1 MKIGLCRIINSFM
14 LKLNFKQTKSITTAL
29 WVVVVLFFGVGC
41 SSSEIEKAEA
51 ITDRAA
57 IPTLH
62 ALDVTTVI
70 SDSGITRYR
79 ITAPQWDIY
88 DKTPQPYWEFPMG
101 AHFERF
107 DVNLTIEANITCD
120 YAKYFENEKKW
131 ELRGNVKATNI
142 KGELFETEQ
151 LFWNQNTEKIYSD
164 STVKIT
170 REKYILNTLG
180 FESNQAMTQYTF
192 KQARG
197 VIAAEE

>member
-1 MKIGLCRIINSFM
+1 MS
-14 LKLNFKQTKSITTAL
+14 KQIFSTTTAL
-29 WVVVVLFFGVGC
+29 WVIVVLFFSFSC
-41 SSSEIEKAEA
+41 SKTEIEKAEA

-79 ITAPQWDIY
+79 VTAPQWDVY

-107 DVNLTIEANITCD
+107 DENLRIEANIRCN
-120 YAKYFENEKKW
+120 YAKYLENDKLW

-142 KGELFETEQ
+142 RGELFETEQ
-151 LFWNQNTEKIYSD
+151 LFWNQNTERIYSD

-180 FESNQAMTQYTF
+180 FESNQAMTQYSF